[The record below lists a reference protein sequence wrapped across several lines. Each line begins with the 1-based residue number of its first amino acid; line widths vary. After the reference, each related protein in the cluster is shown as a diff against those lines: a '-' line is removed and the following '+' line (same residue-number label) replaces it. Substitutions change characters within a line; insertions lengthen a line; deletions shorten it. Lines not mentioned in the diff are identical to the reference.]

1 VIRAD
6 KFRVS
11 RPLYAV
17 DLESYRLSEQGGSY
31 ISAVWFRRRRQPGG
45 DIKTVACAGQ
55 VWNYLRPRPQTAAE
69 FLAAHDDNR
78 YGGDCAARWDGA
90 NLWCLAD
97 EAQRAEYLRVLEPML
112 AAYPEIPPGF
122 SGWWGFGS

>member
-1 VIRAD
+1 VIKAD

-31 ISAVWFRRRRQPGG
+31 INAVWFRRRRQPGG

-78 YGGDCAARWDGA
+78 YGGDCKARWDGRE
-90 NLWCLAD
+90 LWSPGAD
-97 EAQRAEYLRVLEPML
+97 EMDRSDYLALLQPML
-112 AAYPEIPPGF
+112 AACPEIPGGYD
-122 SGWWGFGS
+122 GWWGFE